1 MKRLL
6 LLPLVLVVFAGCGMT
21 ETTNQRAAPPVAA
34 TKAPVAAP
42 PVATPEGE
50 IASRR
55 GSVDRW
61 DVRGPADAAG

>member
-6 LLPLVLVVFAGCGMT
+6 FLPLLLVVFAGCGMT
-21 ETTNQRAAPPVAA
+21 ETTNPRAAPPVAA

-42 PVATPEGE
+42 PVATPDGE

-55 GSVDRW
+55 ASIDGW
-61 DVRGPADAAG
+61 DVG